1 MCKNRPP
8 LNATDKDAFN
18 RPRGGNMMNT
28 GA

>member
-1 MCKNRPP
+1 MCENRPP

-28 GA
+28 G

>member
-8 LNATDKDAFN
+8 LNTTDKDAFN

-28 GA
+28 

>member
-18 RPRGGNMMNT
+18 RPRGGNM
-28 GA
+28 

>member
-18 RPRGGNMMNT
+18 RPRGG
-28 GA
+28 

>member
-28 GA
+28 

>member
-18 RPRGGNMMNT
+18 RPRGGNMM
-28 GA
+28 

>member
-18 RPRGGNMMNT
+18 RPRGGN
-28 GA
+28 